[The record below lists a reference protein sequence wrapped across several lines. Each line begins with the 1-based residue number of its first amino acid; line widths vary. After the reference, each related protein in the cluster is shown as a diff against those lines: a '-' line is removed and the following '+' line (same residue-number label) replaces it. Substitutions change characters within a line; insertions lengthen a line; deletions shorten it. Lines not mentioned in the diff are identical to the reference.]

1 MSNDMMRGFDQRINE
16 IRQQTEEDMWKRLDD
31 QRKKMDEEFEA
42 QTNSLLTGF
51 QEESAHRLAKVL
63 GISVEEAKERLGFK

>member
-1 MSNDMMRGFDQRINE
+1 
-16 IRQQTEEDMWKRLDD
+16 MWKRLDD